1 MSEQDIK
8 ALRSRTMPS
17 KQFSCTELGDGNKNM
32 LKVKKEAEKEAELQ
46 QKIQEL
52 LAVVFSKDFDIN
64 HFISSQPCWSTSGG
78 IWEANPWTQE
88 TTIRI
93 WSNFF
98 AISYKQN
105 LQELRET
112 ILWIVFYV
120 QIFFV
125 VTPWLT
131 GISGN
136 GCCWNP
142 GGSLPASCK
151 QQTPGLSSFPVFFE
165 IKSKSGSS
173 FVSILCGIFLL
184 IKATA
189 EEVAESMVKP
199 KKTAAKAKAKA
210 APVLG
215 ETPMKEGKRC
225 QKPTPPEATPEATVS
240 SYQKR
245 LRSKVQDP
253 NPQSQVAALK
263 EVGDLIL
270 LWWNLKGLIR
280 FDHTMSFFSFVIF
293 WVQTFLIGQCQDAS
307 GVGSF
312 EEKKASTNPA
322 TTDSKALPLWT
333 DHLSLFQAWWT
344 SWWVGRWGGWRFDGG
359 CKKQ

>member
-1 MSEQDIK
+1 M
-8 ALRSRTMPS
+8 
-17 KQFSCTELGDGNKNM
+17 
-32 LKVKKEAEKEAELQ
+32 
-46 QKIQEL
+46 
-52 LAVVFSKDFDIN
+52 
-64 HFISSQPCWSTSGG
+64 
-78 IWEANPWTQE
+78 
-88 TTIRI
+88 
-93 WSNFF
+93 
-98 AISYKQN
+98 
-105 LQELRET
+105 
-112 ILWIVFYV
+112 
-120 QIFFV
+120 
-125 VTPWLT
+125 
-131 GISGN
+131 
-136 GCCWNP
+136 
-142 GGSLPASCK
+142 PASCK

-270 LWWNLKGLIR
+270 L
-280 FDHTMSFFSFVIF
+280 
-293 WVQTFLIGQCQDAS
+293 
-307 GVGSF
+307 
-312 EEKKASTNPA
+312 
-322 TTDSKALPLWT
+322 
-333 DHLSLFQAWWT
+333 
-344 SWWVGRWGGWRFDGG
+344 
-359 CKKQ
+359 